1 MLKNHL
7 NLLLEQEDCDFANYD
22 SKYSKVQC
30 SCNVKESSESFAG
43 MSINRD
49 KLIKNFKD
57 IKNIVNFN
65 FLVCYK
71 KLLNKEGLIK
81 NVGSYLL
88 LVIILFHIIIII
100 IFCLKKSKR
109 IKKKIDKIILGIKN
123 NLLKDANKKRRKN
136 KSKRNIKIHTNKNL
150 IDNSDRKKMITSKE
164 NIKKI
169 LNKKIKYKR
178 TQKRNQHVVHSL
190 SNINKGII
198 YNMNTNKMKK
208 AYHNNI
214 TINIISK
221 FKNEKKSSSNLSQ
234 KKLKKIKKVMK
245 YTDEEINLL
254 SYNLALEYDKR
265 SYCNYYISLLKT
277 KHSLFFAL
285 NRKDYNLRIIK
296 IDLFFVKLTIEYIV
310 NALFYNDDTM
320 HKIYESKGEFD
331 WEAQLPLI
339 IYSIIISTILNTP
352 VDYLALSNDVIISF
366 KQSKSKINLK
376 RRADDL
382 KNRLNIKF
390 FLYLLISFFLLVF
403 FWYYISIFGVIYR
416 NTQIHLL
423 KDTLMS
429 FGLSLIVPFVVYLIP
444 GFFRI
449 PALSN
454 RRNKREYLY
463 NFSKILQYF

>member
-1 MLKNHL
+1 
-7 NLLLEQEDCDFANYD
+7 
-22 SKYSKVQC
+22 
-30 SCNVKESSESFAG
+30 
-43 MSINRD
+43 
-49 KLIKNFKD
+49 
-57 IKNIVNFN
+57 
-65 FLVCYK
+65 
-71 KLLNKEGLIK
+71 
-81 NVGSYLL
+81 
-88 LVIILFHIIIII
+88 
-100 IFCLKKSKR
+100 
-109 IKKKIDKIILGIKN
+109 
-123 NLLKDANKKRRKN
+123 
-136 KSKRNIKIHTNKNL
+136 
-150 IDNSDRKKMITSKE
+150 
-164 NIKKI
+164 
-169 LNKKIKYKR
+169 
-178 TQKRNQHVVHSL
+178 
-190 SNINKGII
+190 
-198 YNMNTNKMKK
+198 
-208 AYHNNI
+208 
-214 TINIISK
+214 
-221 FKNEKKSSSNLSQ
+221 
-234 KKLKKIKKVMK
+234 MK

-254 SYNLALEYDKR
+254 SYNLALVYDKR

-339 IYSIIISTILNTP
+339 IYSFIISTILNTP